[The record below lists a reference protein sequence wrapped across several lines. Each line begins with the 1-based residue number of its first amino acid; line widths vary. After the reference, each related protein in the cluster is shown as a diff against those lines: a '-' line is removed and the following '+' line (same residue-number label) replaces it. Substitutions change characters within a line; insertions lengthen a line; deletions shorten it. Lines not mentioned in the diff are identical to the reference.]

1 MEVTEGFQLEVQSS
15 FSYCQ
20 LIVSSKQQ
28 VFLFF
33 PMALPYTYLWLHPWG
48 FILGPE
54 YFSLNTH
61 LSHAYF
67 SVLVQL

>member
-1 MEVTEGFQLEVQSS
+1 
-15 FSYCQ
+15 
-20 LIVSSKQQ
+20 
-28 VFLFF
+28 
-33 PMALPYTYLWLHPWG
+33 MALPYTYLWLHPWG